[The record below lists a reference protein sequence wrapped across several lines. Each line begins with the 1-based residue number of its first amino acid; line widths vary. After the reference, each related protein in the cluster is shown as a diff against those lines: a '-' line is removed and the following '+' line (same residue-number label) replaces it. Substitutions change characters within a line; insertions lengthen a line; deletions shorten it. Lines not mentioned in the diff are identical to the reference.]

1 MTVNANEPERKAFAH
16 SRDEEERLLDRF
28 RDARDPLQLLIVTS
42 KLLTGFDA
50 PILQAMYLDKPLRDH
65 TLLQAICRVNR
76 TYSEQKT
83 HGLIVD
89 YLGIFDDV
97 AKALEFDDKSMAA
110 VVSNMQELKDRLAEA
125 MQKCLAFFAGVDRT
139 VEGYEGL
146 FAAQQCLPN
155 NTVRDNFAAEYSVI
169 GRLWEA
175 ISPDSRLGQFEKDYK
190 WLSQVYQSVQPSSGH
205 GRLI

>member
-1 MTVNANEPERKAFAH
+1 LFKAELDKLLPPEATDIVMSVQAADKKEHPEYAAYDR

-28 RDARDPLQLLIVTS
+28 RDPADPLKLIIVTA

-76 TYSEQKT
+76 TYSDQKT

-97 AKALEFDDKSMAA
+97 AAAL
-110 VVSNMQELKDRLAEA
+110 
-125 MQKCLAFFAGVDRT
+125 
-139 VEGYEGL
+139 
-146 FAAQQCLPN
+146 
-155 NTVRDNFAAEYSVI
+155 
-169 GRLWEA
+169 
-175 ISPDSRLGQFEKDYK
+175 
-190 WLSQVYQSVQPSSGH
+190 
-205 GRLI
+205 